1 MHKTNCLDP
10 CEYMEYKVG
19 LPLPQIF
26 SVILSYLQLASDPFI
41 SHVENESS
49 VKILF
54 GNGQTLVEQEVY
66 SFEIGD
72 LVADCG
78 GILGLFV
85 GFNFLM
91 VWDFLVSAVQKIH
104 SWK

>member
-1 MHKTNCLDP
+1 M
-10 CEYMEYKVG
+10 
-19 LPLPQIF
+19 
-26 SVILSYLQLASDPFI
+26 
-41 SHVENESS
+41 ENESS

-54 GNGQTLVEQEVY
+54 GNGLTLVEE
-66 SFEIGD
+66 EIYNFDIVD

-91 VWDFLVSAVQKIH
+91 VWDFLVSSVQKIGN
-104 SWK
+104 KI

>member
-1 MHKTNCLDP
+1 M
-10 CEYMEYKVG
+10 
-19 LPLPQIF
+19 
-26 SVILSYLQLASDPFI
+26 
-41 SHVENESS
+41 
-49 VKILF
+49 F

-91 VWDFLVSAVQKIH
+91 VWDFLVSAVQKIYY
-104 SWK
+104 WK

>member
-1 MHKTNCLDP
+1 M
-10 CEYMEYKVG
+10 
-19 LPLPQIF
+19 
-26 SVILSYLQLASDPFI
+26 
-41 SHVENESS
+41 ENESS

-54 GNGQTLVEQEVY
+54 GNSLTLLEEEVY
-66 SFEIGD
+66 SFDIVD

-91 VWDFLVSAVQKIH
+91 VWDFLVRSVQKILEI
-104 SWK
+104 KCR

>member
-1 MHKTNCLDP
+1 M
-10 CEYMEYKVG
+10 
-19 LPLPQIF
+19 
-26 SVILSYLQLASDPFI
+26 
-41 SHVENESS
+41 ENESS

-54 GNGQTLVEQEVY
+54 GNGLTLVEE
-66 SFEIGD
+66 EIYNFDIVD

-91 VWDFLVSAVQKIH
+91 VWDFLVNSVQKIKEK
-104 SWK
+104 WK